1 MPQRRERRR
10 SRSRRRSPLGASAPS
25 SSARPPR
32 EPPAAQDGDWLA
44 PVSDQHLRELVVDL
58 PLPVGQ
64 ALVRLG
70 EDIRCMWSTSES
82 LMVELADFMHADLN
96 EQTNGQ
102 IARLWSLARR
112 EGLRQREEAVKAVV
126 VARQS
131 SYRPR
136 RAHGSERPPEPAEP
150 PRRVKLVR
158 DVGGPQPD
166 RVVTTLAGQTAHTKE
181 EHQKQVKLDSLF
193 QLVTEHVLVVHLA
206 SLKKSLLQLW
216 TRLTRASAVL
226 CALGSHWTPSSVGAD
241 GGQWK
246 DF

>member
-1 MPQRRERRR
+1 MLLLAWMPQRRERRR

-70 EDIRCMWSTSES
+70 PQTCEDIRCMWSTSES
-82 LMVELADFMHADLN
+82 LMVELADFTHADLN

-112 EGLRQREEAVKAVV
+112 EGLRHRQAVKAVV

-136 RAHGSERPPEPAEP
+136 RAHGSERPPEPAEHWQGRLP
-150 PRRVKLVR
+150 IPRRNIR
-158 DVGGPQPD
+158 N
-166 RVVTTLAGQTAHTKE
+166 R
-181 EHQKQVKLDSLF
+181 
-193 QLVTEHVLVVHLA
+193 
-206 SLKKSLLQLW
+206 
-216 TRLTRASAVL
+216 
-226 CALGSHWTPSSVGAD
+226 SSWIACSN
-241 GGQWK
+241 W
-246 DF
+246 

>member
-1 MPQRRERRR
+1 
-10 SRSRRRSPLGASAPS
+10 
-25 SSARPPR
+25 
-32 EPPAAQDGDWLA
+32 
-44 PVSDQHLRELVVDL
+44 
-58 PLPVGQ
+58 
-64 ALVRLG
+64 
-70 EDIRCMWSTSES
+70 
-82 LMVELADFMHADLN
+82 MVELADFMHADLN

-112 EGLRQREEAVKAVV
+112 EGLRHRQAVKAVV

-193 QLVTEHVLVVHLA
+193 QLVTEHVLDLHSLGASREDLA
-206 SLKKSLLQLW
+206 DPFKPKRCGIL
-216 TRLTRASAVL
+216 
-226 CALGSHWTPSSVGAD
+226 
-241 GGQWK
+241 
-246 DF
+246 